1 MGGIVGYHLNEIPKG
16 QLGESSKIMEELLE
30 LQDAEAQDNK
40 ILALVEL
47 ADIYGAINLY
57 LQKHFMLSMEDLKKM
72 SDATARAFKDGS
84 R

>member
-1 MGGIVGYHLNEIPKG
+1 MGYHLNEIPKG